1 MTCILAFS
9 IGLILGAV
17 FSFFKVPIPAP
28 QEIAGVLGIVG
39 VFVGYKLVEFIS

>member
-9 IGLILGAV
+9 ISFNSWCCFL
-17 FSFFKVPIPAP
+17 FFKSIPAP